1 MSNVIVNRVK
11 EFLKRFPP
19 FTFLNDATL
28 GLVAKEVEVKYFA
41 KDEFLFRQGDAA
53 QNFFFVLKEG
63 IVQLAEYREGRE
75 KVVEVCDE
83 GDVFG
88 VLALLGKRPYI
99 LNAQAKEDSL
109 VYAVPVGIFEKIL
122 EENSR
127 VSLYFAAG
135 FASGQVV
142 VRSDLSQSQKARS
155 EFKELSKDNGLM
167 IFSGQSDLN
176 FSTDVL
182 CCLAGKSIG
191 EAAKA
196 MSEKG
201 VGSVIIVD
209 ESKYPLGI
217 ITDKD
222 IRNKVVA
229 QGLSYD
235 TLVEKIMTNP
245 VITKSKDAGFSD
257 LYLTMIK
264 NRLHHLIFTED
275 GSSQSPVTGILSD
288 HDILLSQGNS
298 PAVLINALMNTWDI
312 HEMAKVR
319 NRAELLLKYYL
330 ENEVAMD
337 FVANIISEINDIII
351 QRAIQIAKSKHD
363 PDFPKASKV
372 KFCFLSLG
380 SEGREEQLL
389 RTDLDNAIVYEDVAP
404 GQEEEVQKYMLLIAE
419 EVIETLL
426 ICGFQPCPADM
437 MANNPKWCQ
446 PLSKWK
452 HYFSDWIISPN
463 QKALLHATIFFDF
476 RPVFGHKTLADAMTD
491 HIYQEIT
498 GKTIFLNFL
507 AKNALLN
514 PAPLGFFRNFIVER
528 TGEHRDK
535 FDIKLRAMMPLADIA
550 RILVLS
556 HKIVG
561 INNTFKRFE
570 KLAELEPN
578 HQELMLEAGKAYEIL
593 MRMRAIEGMRSDSG
607 GRYLQPEVLGK
618 LQRQLLKNTFAPIDE
633 LQKIMRV
640 RFQLD
645 YFTN

>member
-11 EFLKRFPP
+11 EFLKRYPP
-19 FTFLNDATL
+19 FTFLNDGTL
-28 GLVAKEVEVKYFA
+28 GLVSKEVEVKYFS
-41 KDEFLFRQGDAA
+41 KGEYLFSQGDPA

-63 IVQLAEYREGRE
+63 IVQLAEQKDE
-75 KVVEVCDE
+75 KENVVEVCDE

-99 LNAQAKEDSL
+99 LSAQAIEDSL
-109 VYAVPVGIFEKIL
+109 VYAIPVGVFEKIL

-167 IFSGQSDLN
+167 IFTGQSDLN
-176 FSTDVL
+176 FSSDVL
-182 CCLAGKSIG
+182 CCLIGKNIG
-191 EAAKA
+191 EAAKS

-209 ESKYPLGI
+209 ENKFPLGI

-229 QGLSYD
+229 RGLSYE
-235 TLVEKIMTNP
+235 TPVEEIMTKP
-245 VITKSKDAGFSD
+245 VITKTKDAGFSD

-275 GSSQSPVTGILSD
+275 GTSQSPVTGILSD

-298 PAVLINALMNTWDI
+298 PAVLINALMNTWDVN
-312 HEMAKVR
+312 EMAKVR

-351 QRAIQIAKSKHD
+351 QRAIRIAKNKHD
-363 PDFPKASKV
+363 VDFPEASKV

-389 RTDLDNAIVYEDVAP
+389 RTDLDNAIVYEDVP
-404 GQEEEVQKYMLLIAE
+404 QVQQEEVQKYMLTIAE
-419 EVIETLL
+419 DVIETLL

-437 MANNPKWCQ
+437 MANNPQWCQ

-452 HYFSDWIISPN
+452 EYFSDWIISPN

-476 RPVFGHKTLADAMTD
+476 RPVFGHKALSDEMTD
-491 HIYQEIT
+491 HIYQEIS

-514 PAPLGFFRNFIVER
+514 PAPLGFFRNFIVEK

-535 FDIKLRAMMPLADIA
+535 FDIKLRAMMPLTDIA

-556 HKIVG
+556 HRVVG

-570 KLAELEPN
+570 KLAELEPH
-578 HQELMLEAGKAYEIL
+578 HQELLLEAGKAYEIL
-593 MRMRAIEGMRSDSG
+593 MRMRAIEGMRSESG
-607 GRYLQPEVLGK
+607 GRYIQPEVLGK

-645 YFTN
+645 YFAS

>member
-41 KDEFLFRQGDAA
+41 KEEFLFRQGDAA

-63 IVQLAEYREGRE
+63 IVQLAEYRDGVE

-109 VYAVPVGIFEKIL
+109 VYAIPVGIFEKIL

-142 VRSDLSQSQKARS
+142 VRSDLSKSQKARS
-155 EFKELSKDNGLM
+155 EFKELSKDNGLL
-167 IFSGQSDLN
+167 IFTGQSDLN

-182 CCLAGKSIG
+182 CCLVGKSIG

-209 ESKYPLGI
+209 ESKHPLGI

-351 QRAIQIAKSKHD
+351 QRAIKIAKNKHD
-363 PDFPKASKV
+363 PSFPEASKV

-389 RTDLDNAIVYEDVAP
+389 RTDLDNAIVYEDVTP
-404 GQEEEVQKYMLLIAE
+404 SKEEEVQKYMLLIAE

-452 HYFSDWIISPN
+452 QYFSDWIISPN

-476 RPVFGHKTLADAMTD
+476 RPVFGHRTLADQMTD

-607 GRYLQPEVLGK
+607 GRYIQPEVLGK